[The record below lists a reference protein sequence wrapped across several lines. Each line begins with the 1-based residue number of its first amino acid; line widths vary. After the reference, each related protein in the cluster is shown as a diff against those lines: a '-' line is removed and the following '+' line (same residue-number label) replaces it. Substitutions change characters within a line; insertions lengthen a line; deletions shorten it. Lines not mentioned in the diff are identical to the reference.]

1 MTVFTIALIFI
12 MILLFS
18 WQSLFSRIQAN
29 NYPGSEADAP
39 IAFSVWYG
47 LLIAVLTFLGSG
59 LKFQPTLP
67 TVILGVLNAL
77 IVLGYNI
84 CLLGASSRGNYSI
97 TIIFMIFGGI
107 LIPLFIS
114 VLFKGDVISPLQ
126 WAAILLM
133 LVSFFLM
140 NKPEKGAEKN
150 KKGFLLLC
158 VLLFVFNGVYGSVM
172 SWQQDLLQNK
182 ESREMVMTTYFMLS
196 LFSFLFLL
204 LKSRGRLSLL
214 KQTKKSALFLI
225 LAGLVGTGAQNLMLY
240 LVGAGGVKEGILYTL
255 DNGGAMLFS
264 VLYSVVLF
272 KEKLTKLQIFSLILA
287 LVALLSLCAV

>member
-1 MTVFTIALIFI
+1 M
-12 MILLFS
+12 
-18 WQSLFSRIQAN
+18 
-29 NYPGSEADAP
+29 
-39 IAFSVWYG
+39 

-114 VLFKGDVISPLQ
+114 VLFKGDVISTLQ

-140 NKPEKGAEKN
+140 NKP
-150 KKGFLLLC
+150 GFLLLC

-196 LFSFLFLL
+196 LF
-204 LKSRGRLSLL
+204 
-214 KQTKKSALFLI
+214 
-225 LAGLVGTGAQNLMLY
+225 
-240 LVGAGGVKEGILYTL
+240 
-255 DNGGAMLFS
+255 
-264 VLYSVVLF
+264 
-272 KEKLTKLQIFSLILA
+272 
-287 LVALLSLCAV
+287 C